1 MKMIRFGIICLG
13 LMMAII
19 GSATVPESR
28 LTKKEKDELEHI
40 SSDPILSIK
49 KSIGVL
55 NQIAEQIQNFVL
67 SLTVNEGQHSKEC
80 CDKIL
85 ARIDQFE
92 LLIAQILQELV
103 NHLEQEHHESQQCCH
118 KTLKRLDEIE
128 SLLKQLLNQVKNLRV
143 VVGNL
148 TDESVGE
155 QEFNTVQDIDDAQ
168 LSVISWLKTIYREQL
183 CCKFN
188 S

>member
-1 MKMIRFGIICLG
+1 MKMLCFGIISLG
-13 LMMAII
+13 LMMVSVTTAIE
-19 GSATVPESR
+19 SESR
-28 LTKKEKDELEHI
+28 LTKKEKEELEHI

-80 CDKIL
+80 CDKVL

-103 NHLEQEHHESQQCCH
+103 NHLEKEHNESQHCCH
-118 KTLKRLDEIE
+118 KTLKRLDDIE
-128 SLLKQLLNQVKNLRV
+128 SLVRQLLNQIKNLRI
-143 VVGNL
+143 VVGDL

-155 QEFNTVQDIDDAQ
+155 EEFNSVQDIDDAK
-168 LSVISWLKTIYREQL
+168 LSVISWLKSIYREQL
-183 CCKFN
+183 IGKFI